1 MDNKKLIA
9 FRSLIIAAGA
19 TVAASFVGVYG
30 VMIGATAAEMG
41 WLQSSSNSLSNLG
54 QILWGRISDRVGKR
68 KPFLV
73 SGSVILA
80 VLWFMLPYSRTPV
93 NLIVLYSLISIF

>member
-41 WLQSSSNSLSNLG
+41 WLQSSSNS
-54 QILWGRISDRVGKR
+54 
-68 KPFLV
+68 
-73 SGSVILA
+73 
-80 VLWFMLPYSRTPV
+80 
-93 NLIVLYSLISIF
+93 